1 MEIEHPLPVEP
12 VLKRLEDF
20 GHRACL
26 AGDCVRDWLLGRI
39 PEVWEILSSALP
51 GEIAGLFAG
60 AGMEKFPST
69 PRTGRWG

>member
-39 PEVWEILSSALP
+39 PEVWEILSS
-51 GEIAGLFAG
+51 GWK
-60 AGMEKFPST
+60 KFPST